1 MLLVDERL
9 YPVNVPVEVE
19 WLSALHETLK
29 RITRGCKF
37 VVGAYRAPRRRSALR
52 TTAAAKAMV
61 GGQERHV
68 NSLFFKQA
76 SVLLKLLSHL
86 QSARAK
92 EKNKQKCNAHRS
104 Q

>member
-1 MLLVDERL
+1 VLLVDERL
-9 YPVNVPVEVE
+9 YSVNVPVEVE

-29 RITRGCKF
+29 RIPCGCKF
-37 VVGAYRAPRRRSALR
+37 VVGAYRAPRAGRSALR

-92 EKNKQKCNAHRS
+92 GKK
-104 Q
+104 